1 MRTRGLAILALEI
14 LTAWWFLPTSGSAP
28 HALHAQSE
36 RQNVTPEW
44 SKATLCDGPRCEPAR
59 RTEGLKGV
67 EHVVG
72 DRVLRVDGG
81 NVECRGPDGSVHW
94 RHDAGRSTELQFLAP
109 FEGAAVLSE
118 TSLSDS
124 GERTAT
130 GTLRRLRLSDGEKLE
145 SLTVPAKPDAPAALA
160 AIQNAIVLDDGLV
173 VLSETREKSDD
184 ELRPKSYHV
193 SRYRDGWSWTR
204 TFDSQGTLPD
214 PEAFLVGSLGPA
226 RDAEG
231 PQTLAKMGDLLLV
244 CAGPLEDILALD
256 PGSGETKW
264 RVQRL
269 WEYQRG
275 FIGPSVWRYF
285 MSRDVMNPP
294 AADPDSEASDG
305 SRAPEPR
312 QDNPGEVKTARQVLQ
327 AVLEPKE
334 RRAEK
339 RQCSIVAGPVVL
351 PTTNEADEGGFS
363 VFVVTAQGNREDWPG
378 YLSQCVVYELDQTGE
393 CLGMATLPRFVIGP
407 QFHVLDESVVWCCNE
422 LNRVR
427 LFPGTYKIAGYGE
440 DAGNRD
446 KTVDFEWHPHRR
458 KKKAAAIADETAW
471 LRQGSFY
478 RAAAFRGRMLLSI
491 KAGGFLMTQDE
502 QVFHYPVTLTDLDS
516 GQNRTLQLNLP
527 FRGTV
532 VPPTRNDSGTDEGWT
547 TYGDDLM
554 EIRALEIRGDELLVT
569 FQFGD
574 DLQNVVFDCD
584 EWLRLKD

>member
-1 MRTRGLAILALEI
+1 MTTRGLATLVLQI
-14 LTAWWFLPTSGSAP
+14 LTAWWFLPASGPSP

-44 SKATLCDGPRCEPAR
+44 SKATLCDGPLCESVR
-59 RTEGLKGV
+59 RTEKQQGV

-72 DRVLRVDGG
+72 DRVLRVGGG
-81 NVECRGPDGSVHW
+81 NVEALGAGGSVLW
-94 RHDAGRSTELQFLAP
+94 RHDAGRSTELRFLAA

-124 GERTAT
+124 GERIAT
-130 GTLRRLRLSDGEKLE
+130 GTLRRLRLTDGEKLE
-145 SLTVPAKPDAPAALA
+145 SLTVPAKPDEPGLHT
-160 AIQNAIVLDDGLV
+160 AIQNAIILDDGLI
-173 VLSETREKSDD
+173 VLSDTQEESDD
-184 ELRPKSYHV
+184 RLRPKSYRV
-193 SRYRDGWSWTR
+193 SRYCDGWTWTR
-204 TFDSQGTLPD
+204 TFDSQGALPD

-226 RDAEG
+226 RDSAG
-231 PQTLAKMGDLLLV
+231 LQTLVKMGEMLLV

-285 MSRDVMNPP
+285 MSRDVMNPL
-294 AADPDSEASDG
+294 AADSDSEAPDG
-305 SRAPEPR
+305 SRPPEPR
-312 QDNPGEVKTARQVLQ
+312 QDNPGEVKTARQVFQ
-327 AVLEPKE
+327 AVLDPKG
-334 RRAEK
+334 RLAEK

-351 PTTNEADEGGFS
+351 PTTNEEDEGGFS
-363 VFVVTAQGNREDWPG
+363 VFIVTTQGDRDDWPG
-378 YLSQCVVYELDQTGE
+378 YLSQCVVYELDETGE

-407 QFHVLDESVVWCCNE
+407 QFHVLEESVVWCCKE

-427 LFPGTYKIAGYGE
+427 LFPSPHESPTFGE
-440 DAGNRD
+440 EAGNPD
-446 KTVDFEWHPHRR
+446 KTIDFEWHPHRQ
-458 KKKAAAIADETAW
+458 KKKTAAIADETAW
-471 LRQGSFY
+471 LRQGAFY
-478 RAAAFRGRMLLSI
+478 RAGAFRGRMLLSI
-491 KAGGFLMTQDE
+491 KEGGFLMTQEE

-527 FRGTV
+527 FRGKV
-532 VPPTRNDSGTDEGWT
+532 VPPTRNYSGSDEGWT

-554 EIRALEIRGDELLVT
+554 EIRALEVRGDELLVT

-574 DLQNVVFDCD
+574 DLQTLFFDYD
-584 EWLRLKD
+584 ELLRTKE